1 MMGMREGPA
10 CSAPLKLLMMGMREG
25 PACSA
30 PLKLL
35 MLGMRE
41 GSACFAPLKLL
52 MMGMRE
58 GPAAAAKRAA
68 CVSSAP
74 HSHYTHYTH
83 YTHDLHYSHYP
94 HACLLTLQ
102 NTERWAH
109 VVVLQQLCQQ
119 HAQSFTYAHT
129 HASYLCIYET
139 GMCGGAVSAVC
150 TTLTP
155 VLTHMH
161 PTSIFMKQARVE
173 ELCQQQA
180 KLQEQHQ
187 EQQQHLNN
195 ITASQVCITADRVTN
210 ILS

>member
-1 MMGMREGPA
+1 MYDVSNSFCWDFIKYTVLYSVHIRSWPTRLKHTCFVVHVIVTTRALLA
-10 CSAPLKLLMMGMREG
+10 CP
-25 PACSA
+25 C
-30 PLKLL
+30 
-35 MLGMRE
+35 
-41 GSACFAPLKLL
+41 
-52 MMGMRE
+52 
-58 GPAAAAKRAA
+58 
-68 CVSSAP
+68 
-74 HSHYTHYTH
+74 HDYTHYTH

-155 VLTHMH
+155 VLTRMH
-161 PTSIFMKQARVE
+161 PTSISMKQACVE
-173 ELCQQQA
+173 ELCQQYAQPS
-180 KLQEQHQ
+180 
-187 EQQQHLNN
+187 HLCSH
-195 ITASQVCITADRVTN
+195 TCIPP
-210 ILS
+210 LYL